1 MQTIWVTGEALIDF
15 IPVQTAH
22 GSGFA
27 PMCGGSTYN
36 AAKAV
41 ATLGGAAQFIG
52 ALSSDMF
59 GARLS
64 ADLAAHG
71 VGCDYAPRVHA
82 PTTLA
87 FVEYHGA
94 DARYA
99 FFNNGSATQTTD
111 LTQFSGA
118 IASGDILHVGSIS
131 LIDNPGA
138 DHISQFALR
147 QPSDVLIS
155 IDPNV
160 RASMIRD
167 PANWRARM
175 AQLMARADVIKLS
188 IEDLEYLSP
197 NLAPQDFAA
206 QHLASGCGLVVVTFG
221 AEGIYLAT
229 RGVAV
234 RLPAF
239 SRDVRDTVG
248 AGDTVTGAIL
258 SGMTERG
265 LTRRDMLHGL
275 GQGDL
280 QEMGARAMVAAWL
293 NCQHIGC
300 APPKLAEV
308 QQYLRS

>member
-15 IPVQTAH
+15 IPAPTAH

-41 ATLGGAAQFIG
+41 AMLGGRAQFIG

-59 GARLS
+59 GTRLN

-71 VGCDYAPRVHA
+71 VGCDFAPRTDA

-87 FVEYHGA
+87 FVQYDGA

-99 FFNNGSATQTTD
+99 FFNNGSATQITD
-111 LTQFSGA
+111 LTQFSGT
-118 IASGDILHVGSIS
+118 IAAGDIVHVGSIS

-138 DHISQFALR
+138 DHITGFALR
-147 QPSDVLIS
+147 LPSDVLLS

-160 RASMIRD
+160 RAGMIRD
-167 PANWRARM
+167 QAAWRARM

-188 IEDLEYLSP
+188 TEDLDY
-197 NLAPQDFAA
+197 LAPQQSAADFAA
-206 QHLASGCGLVVVTFG
+206 QHLAGGCGLVVVTFG
-221 AEGIYLAT
+221 AEGIYLASRAGT
-229 RGVAV
+229 A

-258 SGMTERG
+258 SGMTARG
-265 LTRRDMLHGL
+265 VRNRAGLHALTDSDLHS
-275 GQGDL
+275 
-280 QEMGARAMVAAWL
+280 MGAQAMVAAWL

-300 APPKLAEV
+300 APPNLEAV
-308 QQYLRS
+308 QRYL